1 MQAFDFYTSLY
12 TDYGLPKEFDFIS
25 RFRSG
30 EMPLGIADFTTFNV
44 LAVSAPEIRGLWD
57 FTFIPGTPVI
67 GADGQPALDRSA
79 HSQGASCMM
88 VATDSEATKQQAWA
102 FMKWWVGRDA
112 QVRFGREI
120 EAVLG
125 ASARYPTA
133 NRQALRELSWSSYH
147 MGILEEAMREAV
159 GFREVAGG
167 YYTARNI
174 TNAVRRVI
182 NNKTDPRE
190 TILDYARLIDKEIAS
205 KRREFGLSVAKGAGE

>member
-1 MQAFDFYTSLY
+1 MARYLALTVALALLPAAAQKPPPAGRGETETVELTATLFHNREALRELLG
-12 TDYGLPKEFDFIS
+12 TDL
-25 RFRSG
+25 
-30 EMPLGIADFTTFNV
+30 
-44 LAVSAPEIRGLWD
+44 
-57 FTFIPGTPVI
+57 
-67 GADGQPALDRSA
+67 DGHYIVVR
-79 HSQGASCMM
+79 
-88 VATDSEATKQQAWA
+88 
-102 FMKWWVGRDA
+102 A
-112 QVRFGREI
+112 QVRSRFGREI

-147 MGILEEAMREAV
+147 LGILEEAMREAV